1 MFLGISVDAWS
12 SIFIGV
18 LILAGTITQGTIG
31 FGLGTIAT
39 PIIALIRPELVPTLI
54 LLLALCISSYTL
66 ARTYRETSWRVVGV
80 SSLARIP
87 GSLVGAWAI
96 ASLSPDGLSIFI
108 GCAVLFAMTLSSLG
122 WSPRPTTVNT
132 LIAGVAS
139 GILGTIATPIIA
151 LIRPELV
158 PTLILL
164 LALCISSYTL
174 ARTYRETSWRV
185 VGVSSLARIPGS
197 LVGAWAIASL
207 SPDGLSI
214 FIGCAVLLAMTLS
227 SLGWSPRPTT
237 ANTLIAGVASGIL
250 GTSTSIGGPPMA
262 LIMKR
267 FDPNRTRGTL
277 AGTFVL
283 GTLISLIILAFNG
296 QISGTQVTTAAAYFP
311 LVVIG
316 LIAANYLNRFIDRH
330 LLNRIVITVA
340 IAAAL
345 MLIVESALF

>member
-1 MFLGISVDAWS
+1 MFLGISADAWS

-66 ARTYRETSWRVVGV
+66 ARTYRETSWRVVG
-80 SSLARIP
+80 I
-87 GSLVGAWAI
+87 
-96 ASLSPDGLSIFI
+96 
-108 GCAVLFAMTLSSLG
+108 
-122 WSPRPTTVNT
+122 
-132 LIAGVAS
+132 
-139 GILGTIATPIIA
+139 
-151 LIRPELV
+151 
-158 PTLILL
+158 
-164 LALCISSYTL
+164 
-174 ARTYRETSWRV
+174 
-185 VGVSSLARIPGS
+185 SSLARIPGS

-227 SLGWSPRPTT
+227 SLGWNPRPTT
-237 ANTLIAGVASGIL
+237 VNTLIAGVASGVL

-283 GTLISLIILAFNG
+283 GTLISLIILTFNG

-330 LLNRIVITVA
+330 LLNRIVIIVA

-345 MLIVESALF
+345 MLILESALF

>member
-1 MFLGISVDAWS
+1 MFLGISADVWS
-12 SIFIGV
+12 SLFIGL

-66 ARTYRETSWRVVGV
+66 ARTFRETSWRVVGI

-87 GSLVGAWAI
+87 GSLVGAWSIAI
-96 ASLSPDGLSIFI
+96 
-108 GCAVLFAMTLSSLG
+108 
-122 WSPRPTTVNT
+122 
-132 LIAGVAS
+132 
-139 GILGTIATPIIA
+139 
-151 LIRPELV
+151 
-158 PTLILL
+158 
-164 LALCISSYTL
+164 
-174 ARTYRETSWRV
+174 
-185 VGVSSLARIPGS
+185 
-197 LVGAWAIASL
+197 L

-250 GTSTSIGGPPMA
+250 GTSTSICGPPMA

-277 AGTFVL
+277 AGTFVV
-283 GTLISLIILAFNG
+283 GTLISLIILALNG
-296 QISGTQVTTAAAYFP
+296 QITSTQMTAATAYFP
-311 LVVIG
+311 LVVVG

-330 LLNRIVITVA
+330 LLNRIVIIVA
-340 IAAAL
+340 ISAAL
-345 MLIVESALF
+345 LLIAEAALL

>member
-1 MFLGISVDAWS
+1 MFLGISADVWS
-12 SIFIGV
+12 SLFIGL

-66 ARTYRETSWRVVGV
+66 SRTFRETSWRVVGI

-96 ASLSPDGLSIFI
+96 ASLP
-108 GCAVLFAMTLSSLG
+108 
-122 WSPRPTTVNT
+122 
-132 LIAGVAS
+132 
-139 GILGTIATPIIA
+139 
-151 LIRPELV
+151 
-158 PTLILL
+158 
-164 LALCISSYTL
+164 
-174 ARTYRETSWRV
+174 
-185 VGVSSLARIPGS
+185 
-197 LVGAWAIASL
+197 
-207 SPDGLSI
+207 PDGLSI

-277 AGTFVL
+277 AGTFVV
-283 GTLISLIILAFNG
+283 GTLISLIILALNG
-296 QISGTQVTTAAAYFP
+296 QITSTQMTAATAYFP
-311 LVVIG
+311 LVVVG

-330 LLNRIVITVA
+330 LLNRIVIIVA
-340 IAAAL
+340 ISAAL
-345 MLIVESALF
+345 LLIAEAALL

>member
-1 MFLGISVDAWS
+1 MFLGISADVWS
-12 SIFIGV
+12 SLFIGL

-66 ARTYRETSWRVVGV
+66 SRTFRETSWRVVGI

-87 GSLVGAWAI
+87 GSLVGAWSIAI
-96 ASLSPDGLSIFI
+96 
-108 GCAVLFAMTLSSLG
+108 
-122 WSPRPTTVNT
+122 
-132 LIAGVAS
+132 
-139 GILGTIATPIIA
+139 
-151 LIRPELV
+151 
-158 PTLILL
+158 
-164 LALCISSYTL
+164 
-174 ARTYRETSWRV
+174 
-185 VGVSSLARIPGS
+185 
-197 LVGAWAIASL
+197 L

-277 AGTFVL
+277 AGTFVV
-283 GTLISLIILAFNG
+283 GTLISLIILALNG
-296 QISGTQVTTAAAYFP
+296 QITSTQMTAATAYFP
-311 LVVIG
+311 LVVVG

-330 LLNRIVITVA
+330 LLNRIVIIVA
-340 IAAAL
+340 ISAAL
-345 MLIVESALF
+345 LLIAEAALL

>member
-66 ARTYRETSWRVVGV
+66 ARTYRETSWRVVGI

-96 ASLSPDGLSIFI
+96 ASLSPDGHRL
-108 GCAVLFAMTLSSLG
+108 CRTFAMTLSSLG

-132 LIAGVAS
+132 LIAGV
-139 GILGTIATPIIA
+139 
-151 LIRPELV
+151 V
-158 PTLILL
+158 
-164 LALCISSYTL
+164 
-174 ARTYRETSWRV
+174 
-185 VGVSSLARIPGS
+185 
-197 LVGAWAIASL
+197 
-207 SPDGLSI
+207 
-214 FIGCAVLLAMTLS
+214 
-227 SLGWSPRPTT
+227 
-237 ANTLIAGVASGIL
+237 SGIL

-267 FDPNRTRGTL
+267 FAPNRTRGTL

-283 GTLISLIILAFNG
+283 GTLISLIILTFNG